1 MLRRNAITY
10 VIGFPCNYTLQC
22 KTTREISIELC
33 FYASHGEKKCCRFIF
48 LLETWIFNLKF
59 IAFIWI
65 WNSKLKIKNKKLKLR
80 FKNNKIENY
89 K

>member
-1 MLRRNAITY
+1 MPRME
-10 VIGFPCNYTLQC
+10 
-22 KTTREISIELC
+22 K
-33 FYASHGEKKCCRFIF
+33 KKCCRFIF